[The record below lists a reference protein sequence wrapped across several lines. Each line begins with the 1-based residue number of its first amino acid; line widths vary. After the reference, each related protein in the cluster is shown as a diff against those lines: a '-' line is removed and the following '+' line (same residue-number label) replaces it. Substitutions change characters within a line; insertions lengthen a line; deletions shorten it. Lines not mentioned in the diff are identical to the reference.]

1 MAIKSSKVHFALV
14 KQRERGGEREGE
26 REGEGEGEKKN
37 TFPSMNAW

>member
-14 KQRERGGEREGE
+14 KQRERGREID
-26 REGEGEGEKKN
+26 REGEGEKKN